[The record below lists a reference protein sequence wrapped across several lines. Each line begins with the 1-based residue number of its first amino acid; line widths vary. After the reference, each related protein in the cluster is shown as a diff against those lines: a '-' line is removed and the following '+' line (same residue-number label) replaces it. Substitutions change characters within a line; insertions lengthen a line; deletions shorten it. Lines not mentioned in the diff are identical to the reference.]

1 MKLKITKKRLEA
13 NRKNSLLGAAK
24 CKEAADIKYLS
35 NPSFCQHCNNM
46 LPRKKKKNKFCDSSC
61 AATHN
66 NTVAPKRQAAT
77 HNCPNC
83 NKEIKNL
90 EGKYCSTECYQFHRK
105 KYKTDEER
113 SDAVRKSVRAVS
125 ANYRARLRNQ
135 TPPEA
140 DLVAIKKMYAECP
153 EGYEVDHIIPISKG
167 GLHIL
172 ENLQYLPA
180 SENRRKSNK
189 LL

>member
-1 MKLKITKKRLEA
+1 MKLKITEKRLEA

-24 CKEAADIKYLS
+24 CKENADIKYLA
-35 NPSFCQHCNNM
+35 NPSFCQYCDVM
-46 LPRKKKKNKFCDSSC
+46 LPRNKKKNKFCNSSC
-61 AATHN
+61 AAKQN
-66 NTVAPKRQAAT
+66 NVLVPKRKAAT
-77 HNCPNC
+77 HSCPNC

-90 EGKYCSTECYQFHRK
+90 AGKYCSTECYDYDRR
-105 KYKTDEER
+105 KYKTDQER
-113 SDAVRKSVRAVS
+113 IEVTRKNARAVS

-135 TPPEA
+135 TPPTA
-140 DLVAIKKMYAECP
+140 DLKAIKKMYADCP
-153 EGYEVDHIIPISKG
+153 PGYEVDHIIPISKG

-180 SENRRKSNK
+180 TENRRKSNK